1 MAAFL
6 SSLNDSLIQFIKAQQ
21 MFFVATAAED
31 GRINL
36 SPKGLDS
43 LRVEDKQHILWVN
56 YTGSGNETAAHL
68 LSQNRMTM
76 MFCSFLGTPL
86 ILRLYGKAKVYH
98 KGDSEWDGLLADFDH
113 KSGARNI
120 FKLQIES
127 VQTSCGYAVPKYEFS
142 GQRSILVDRAKE
154 KGPDYFKSYWKENNS
169 KSIDGLPTGIKV
181 DQSD

>member
-6 SSLNDSLIQFIKAQQ
+6 SSLNVNDSLIQFIKAQQ

-43 LRVEDKQHILWVN
+43 VRVEDKQHILWVT
-56 YTGSGNETAAHL
+56 YTGSGSETAAHL

-76 MFCSFLGTPL
+76 MFCSFLRTPL
-86 ILRLYGKAKVYH
+86 ILRLYGMAKVYY

-113 KSGARNI
+113 
-120 FKLQIES
+120 
-127 VQTSCGYAVPKYEFS
+127 
-142 GQRSILVDRAKE
+142 
-154 KGPDYFKSYWKENNS
+154 
-169 KSIDGLPTGIKV
+169 
-181 DQSD
+181 